1 MELYEELLQKEI
13 DEITDL
19 LIKMESKK
27 SPNYYY
33 QNGVDCLDVISD
45 VLDFWQA
52 KGDDAFYLGNVIKYV
67 MRAPYKNDF
76 GGDIDKAIDYLNKLK
91 DNRVHGVHFDFGDIL
106 ED

>member
-1 MELYEELLQKEI
+1 MNDHYFK
-13 DEITDL
+13 
-19 LIKMESKK
+19 
-27 SPNYYY
+27 
-33 QNGVDCLDVISD
+33 NGVDCLDVISD

-52 KGDDAFYLGNVIKYV
+52 KGDNAFYLGNIIKYI

-91 DNRVHGVHFDFGDIL
+91 DNNRVQSGVHFDFGDIL